1 MRVGFISLLTR
12 TRGRTF
18 IYMSVSFVLHH
29 FLHTMVDLHSLE
41 VMYCSWMICLKRTNV
56 SCEQTERDHFLN
68 WFIPLSVQFSL
79 WRRRDRTVITW
90 QRFVPERIRNELNCQ
105 PVRSRTNQEWRKP
118 VSQWVRTCWQR
129 RKSFSWLHWESH
141 WFVHGTSL
149 TRRLDY
155 KLVSVLLSVS
165 LQYYYSSF
173 SIVLVREHSPRIQSF
188 RQALNNS
195 VNKYFEQIILVNW
208 F

>member
-68 WFIPLSVQFSL
+68 WFIPFSVQFSL

-105 PVRSRTNQEWRKP
+105 PVHVHERIRSEGN
-118 VSQWVRTCWQR
+118 QWVSEWELVDKGESPSVDSTERVTDLFTER
-129 RKSFSWLHWESH
+129 PWLA
-141 WFVHGTSL
+141 GL
-149 TRRLDY
+149 
-155 KLVSVLLSVS
+155 
-165 LQYYYSSF
+165 
-173 SIVLVREHSPRIQSF
+173 
-188 RQALNNS
+188 
-195 VNKYFEQIILVNW
+195 IIN
-208 F
+208 